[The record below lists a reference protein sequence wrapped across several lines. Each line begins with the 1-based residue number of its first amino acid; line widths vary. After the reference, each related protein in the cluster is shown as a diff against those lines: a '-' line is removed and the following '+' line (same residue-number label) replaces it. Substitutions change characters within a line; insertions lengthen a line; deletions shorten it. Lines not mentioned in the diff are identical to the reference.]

1 MTKVIRFSA
10 SWCGPC
16 KMLAPTFEQLET
28 EFENVEFETV
38 DIDENRDMVVDY
50 NIRTV
55 PTVVIEQNG
64 HVLERLVGLQSK
76 NAYEEAINTFKGR

>member
-1 MTKVIRFSA
+1 
-10 SWCGPC
+10 
-16 KMLAPTFEQLET
+16 MLAPTFEQLET
-28 EFENVEFETV
+28 EFDNVEFETV

>member
-16 KMLAPTFEQLET
+16 KMLAPTFEQLEN

-38 DIDENRDMVVDY
+38 DIDDNRELVTEY

-64 HVLERLVGLQSK
+64 QVLDRVIGLQPK
-76 NAYEEAINTFKGR
+76 NTYQDLIKMFRGS